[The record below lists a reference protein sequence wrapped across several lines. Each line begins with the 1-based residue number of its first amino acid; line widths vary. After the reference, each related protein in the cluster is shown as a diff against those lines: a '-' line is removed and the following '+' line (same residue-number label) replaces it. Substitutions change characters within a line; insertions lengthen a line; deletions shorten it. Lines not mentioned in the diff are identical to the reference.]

1 MLDNIDDDD
10 DDQPIW
16 AVQGECRVGVQ
27 LAADLLDAGDRQL
40 IKCSSFTKL
49 FLKQTLF
56 TDNRSNQMKLIKTN
70 KKTIV
75 TSECP
80 IVVQFSL
87 GFGASLESCFSVNTE
102 NLKKEE
108 DTFLTDRHFEY

>member
-1 MLDNIDDDD
+1 MLDDIDDGDDDDDDDDD

-49 FLKQTLF
+49 FKTHNQQKQTLI

-70 KKTIV
+70 KKKQLLPLNV
-75 TSECP
+75 P
-80 IVVQFSL
+80 
-87 GFGASLESCFSVNTE
+87 
-102 NLKKEE
+102 
-108 DTFLTDRHFEY
+108 